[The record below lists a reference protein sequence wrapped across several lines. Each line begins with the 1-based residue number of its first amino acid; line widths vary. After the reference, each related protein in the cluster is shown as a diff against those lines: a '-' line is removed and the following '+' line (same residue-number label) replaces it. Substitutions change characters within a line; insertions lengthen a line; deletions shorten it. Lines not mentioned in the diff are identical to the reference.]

1 MKEQA
6 ITENMKFVTKNRAI
20 TAVTVVVVAACLL
33 FAYLTIN

>member
-6 ITENMKFVTKNRAI
+6 ITSNMKFVTKNRAI
-20 TAVTVVVVAACLL
+20 AVVTVVVVAACLL